1 MLVRVFGC
9 PCLVVPIASV
19 TDASVHYILGGNI
32 TVQDLEN
39 YNAKITFPLVTAMKV
54 ENYMFELFSPPPPA
68 SGAVFF
74 LMLNILKG
82 SRVSLL
88 QMFRVCNG
96 RSLT

>member
-9 PCLVVPIASV
+9 PCLVPNASV
-19 TDASVHYILGGNI
+19 TDASFNYILGGNI

-39 YNAKITFPLVTAMKV
+39 YNATITFPLVTAMKV
-54 ENYMFELFSPPPPA
+54 ENDMFELFSPPPPA

-74 LMLNILKG
+74 LMLNILNG
-82 SRVSLL
+82 RRVSLL
-88 QMFRVCNG
+88 HMFRVCNG